1 MADRSKIEWTDATWN
16 PVTGCTKVSPGC
28 SRCYAEA
35 ITLRFKRGG
44 AFLPG
49 QTTINLHPD
58 RLEIP
63 ERWKRPRRIFVC
75 SMSDLFHE
83 EVPDAFIMRVFKA
96 MLAAPQH
103 TYQVL
108 SKRSGRM
115 ADWLELHGFGNN
127 CSRYRHGLPDNI
139 WLGTS
144 VESQYW
150 ADRRVP
156 DLLECASRVRYLS
169 VEPLLRPVDLSAWL
183 DRLDWVIV
191 GGESGPKHRPMN
203 PEWARALRDQCVEA
217 EVPFFFKQWGGHT
230 PKAGG
235 RLLDDR
241 EWNEMPERAL

>member
-1 MADRSKIEWTDATWN
+1 MADRSKIEWTDSTWN

-49 QTTINLHPD
+49 QATIELHPA

-63 ERWKRPRRIFVC
+63 QRWKRPRRIFVC

-83 EVPDAFIMRVFKA
+83 EVPDGFILRVFKA

-103 TYQVL
+103 TYQL
-108 SKRSGRM
+108 LTKRPARM

-127 CSRYRHGLPDNI
+127 CSRYRYGLPGNI
-139 WLGTS
+139 WIGTS

-156 DLLECASRVRYLS
+156 ELIECASRVRYLS
-169 VEPLLRPVDLSAWL
+169 VEPLLKPVSLSPWL
-183 DRLDWVIV
+183 SSLDWIIV
-191 GGESGPKHRPMN
+191 GGESGPKAREMSPD
-203 PEWARALRDQCVEA
+203 WARALRDEA
-217 EVPFFFKQWGGHT
+217 EAAGVAFFMKQMSRRAEI
-230 PKAGG
+230 PPDLFIRQFPAGG
-235 RLLDDR
+235 EGELS
-241 EWNEMPERAL
+241 